1 MSREHLYKAKRVDW
15 RKLPK
20 EEWWV
25 EGFYVQLPK
34 PSLGAT
40 IIAGGDL
47 CAEDVADYIIVN
59 KSKQHSNFSNAY
71 PLEVVECEQYEV
83 DPETVCEYTGLTDKN
98 SRKIFECDII
108 RKMVNVYKLGENA
121 PCGERI
127 LIGSVIWDNSS
138 LLYPGN
144 WSLKS
149 KDEHGNDATYTFD
162 NKYEVISNIFDNPEL
177 LEGGEEE

>member
-1 MSREHLYKAKRVDW
+1 MREHLYRAKRVNW
-15 RKLPK
+15 RELPK

-47 CAEDVADYIIVN
+47 CSEDVADYIIVN

-83 DPETVCEYTGLTDKN
+83 EPETVCEYTGLTDKN
-98 SRKIFECDII
+98 GRKIFEGDIVSYMDTYSTDNGYAESYCIGKVFWCDEELCFH
-108 RKMVNVYKLGENA
+108 VT
-121 PCGERI
+121 ER
-127 LIGSVIWDNSS
+127 LSAESWEVLEDCYVIG
-138 LLYPGN
+138 
-144 WSLKS
+144 
-149 KDEHGNDATYTFD
+149 
-162 NKYEVISNIFDNPEL
+162 NIFDNSEL
-177 LEGGEEE
+177 LEGGDVE

>member
-1 MSREHLYKAKRVDW
+1 MTDKWENSEI
-15 RKLPK
+15 
-20 EEWWV
+20 
-25 EGFYVQLPK
+25 
-34 PSLGAT
+34 GA
-40 IIAGGDL
+40 
-47 CAEDVADYIIVN
+47 DVIGY
-59 KSKQHSNFSNAY
+59 
-71 PLEVVECEQYEV
+71 LV

-138 LLYPGN
+138 LSYPGN